1 VAQKYK
7 AEPAASPRQKIL
19 TLGGAA
25 EEWVSVGRLAESGPL
40 RQVRLGLDHEH
51 VMAIVGKRGSGK
63 SFTLG
68 VLLEGLCAN
77 KTESSISRS
86 SKRRA
91 ALLFDTL
98 NIFQWMTAPVSGDNQ
113 SSHVAAQ
120 ERALREWQLE
130 AEQLDVDL
138 WVPAGYETQVTSR
151 AKSFRIRTWE
161 MQPADWAA
169 LLKVDAV
176 QDVMGQLITAVVDKV
191 QRTGWIDRDGHEIP
205 PDPQYSIEAL
215 LDCLAGDPSIDAD
228 YTANSVRAVRQR
240 LSAYDASPLF
250 GIDGTSLAEL
260 LQAGRLS
267 ILLLSGIP
275 DDVRLV
281 VIYLTLRKLL
291 QARARASEA
300 SKTLQLGFAEDE
312 EDRLRCEAVLAE
324 APPKTWVVVDEA
336 QNVFPSERQTS
347 ASDTLLKFVREGR
360 NFGLSLAFTTQQP
373 TALDPRVMA
382 QVDTFLVHTLTVDR
396 DLRAVVQ
403 NLKSREPDRLSLR
416 GRPTTTSEAI
426 RELEVGQALLST
438 TDAERSMFLDI
449 RPRVS
454 VHGGFEG

>member
-1 VAQKYK
+1 MGQKYR
-7 AEPAASPRQKIL
+7 AEPPASPRHKVI
-19 TLGGAA
+19 TVGHGAD
-25 EEWVSVGRLAESGPL
+25 EWVSLGRLAESGPL
-40 RQVRLGLDHEH
+40 RRVNVGLDREH

-63 SFTLG
+63 SFSLG
-68 VLLEGLCAN
+68 VLLEGLCAR
-77 KTESSISRS
+77 KAESSISKS
-86 SKRRA
+86 NKRRA

-98 NIFQWMTAPVSGDNQ
+98 NIFQWMTEPVSSDSPSG
-113 SSHVAAQ
+113 HVARQ
-120 ERALREWQLE
+120 ERALRQWQLD

-138 WVPAGYETQVTSR
+138 WVPAGYEGQVTSR
-151 AKSFRIRTWE
+151 AQTFRIRTWE

-176 QDVMGQLITAVVDKV
+176 QDVMGQLITTVVDKV
-191 QRTGWIDRDGHEIP
+191 QRAGWNHRDGTHVAPNERYDIA
-205 PDPQYSIEAL
+205 AL
-215 LDCLAGDPSIDAD
+215 LACLADDPAVEGD
-228 YTANSVRAVRQR
+228 YTSNSVRAVRQR

-250 GIDGTSLAEL
+250 GPDGTSLAEL
-260 LQAGRLS
+260 LREGRLS
-267 ILLLSGIP
+267 VLLLSGVP

-300 SKTLQLGFAEDE
+300 SKTLDLGFAADE
-312 EDRLRCEAVLAE
+312 EDRRRCEAILAE

-347 ASDTLLKFVREGR
+347 ASETLLKFVREGR

-373 TALDPRVMA
+373 TALDARVMA
-382 QVDTFLVHTLTVDR
+382 QVDTFIVHTLTVDR
-396 DLRAVVQ
+396 DLKAVVQ
-403 NLKSREPDRLSLR
+403 NLKSREPDRLALR
-416 GRPTTTSEAI
+416 GRPITTSEAI
-426 RELEVGQALLST
+426 RELEVGQALLSS